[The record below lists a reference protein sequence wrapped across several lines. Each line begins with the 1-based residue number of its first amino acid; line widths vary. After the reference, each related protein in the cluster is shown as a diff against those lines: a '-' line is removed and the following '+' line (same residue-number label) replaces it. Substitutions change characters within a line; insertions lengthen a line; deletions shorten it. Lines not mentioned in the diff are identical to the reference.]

1 MSKENDSAISRYDEL
16 LQDFKNLALNR
27 FTWKGLPIGLTSER
41 LEEML
46 ITHGQ
51 VFCFKRKE
59 GGLTILPCRNS
70 NNVNVY
76 GDYDE
81 YEVFGYNSY
90 TDKLKATDGIRLKNN
105 PTSSDNMTTL
115 MIYAERIDNV
125 EKTQDV
131 NLFQQNIPKIVL
143 TDENGKLT
151 VKALLKQLQEF
162 KFFIFGRKTLTGQ
175 LKTSDVLDTS
185 SPYLLDKLQEYKTD
199 LINEVLSYLGIN
211 NNSNSD
217 KRERLTNKE
226 VDANNEFTKIMLD
239 LMYDLRNK
247 FCEDVGKMFNTEII
261 VEKRRVDD
269 GELVND
275 DRTNN

>member
-1 MSKENDSAISRYDEL
+1 LSSENDVAISRYDEL
-16 LQDFKNLALNR
+16 LNDFKNLALNR
-27 FTWKGLPIGLTSER
+27 FKWNGLPLGLTSER

-59 GGLTILPCRNS
+59 GTLTILPCRNT
-70 NNVNVY
+70 NKITVY

-81 YEVFGYNSY
+81 YEVFGYNEY
-90 TDKLKATDGIRLKNN
+90 IDNFKADEGIRLKNN
-105 PTSSDNMTTL
+105 PTASNNITTL
-115 MIYAERIDNV
+115 MVYSERIDNT

-143 TDENGKLT
+143 TDDNGKLT
-151 VKALLKQLQEF
+151 AKALLKQLQEF
-162 KFFIFGRKTLTGQ
+162 KVFIFGRKSLTGQ
-175 LKTSDVLDTS
+175 LKTSDVLDTT

-226 VDANNEFTKIMLD
+226 VDANNELTKVMLD
-239 LMYDLRNK
+239 LMYDLRVK
-247 FCEDVGKMFNTEII
+247 FCEDVKAMFNHDIT
-261 VEKRRVDD
+261 VEKRRVED
-269 GELVND
+269 GELGND
-275 DRTNN
+275 TGKID